1 MIPDVFYQATAESKP
16 LGLWIPVLG
25 VIIVFLGMN
34 MRIEIKI
41 QKEEEIEKKE

>member
-1 MIPDVFYQATAESKP
+1 MTPDIFNQAAADSNQ

-34 MRIEIKI
+34 MRVEIKI
-41 QKEEEIEKKE
+41 QQEEELEKKG

>member
-1 MIPDVFYQATAESKP
+1 MIPEIFNQLAAEPKQ

-34 MRIEIKI
+34 IRVEINI
-41 QKEEEIEKKE
+41 QKEEELEKKD